1 MYELLCDLPSESNLR
16 KPGISEKFKIAGND
30 NWGQRL
36 TLKMKVLQI
45 LV

>member
-1 MYELLCDLPSESNLR
+1 MYELLCGLPSESNLR
-16 KPGISEKFKIAGND
+16 KPGILEKFKTARND

-36 TLKMKVLQI
+36 TLKTEDLPI

>member
-1 MYELLCDLPSESNLR
+1 MYELLCDLLSESNPR
-16 KPGISEKFKIAGND
+16 KPEISEKFKTARND

-36 TLKMKVLQI
+36 TLKTEDLPI